1 MEIVERFFTAPKRS
15 FFLFGPR
22 GTGKSTWAESAF
34 PDAITIDLLQ
44 LEAFREYAARPERL
58 RELLDANPKAKDIV
72 IDEVQRVPSLLRVVH
87 ALTEQRRAVRFVLTG
102 STARK
107 IKRADVDLL
116 AGRALLRTLHPFMA
130 AELGRS
136 FRLEDALRLG
146 MVPLVVR
153 AEEADTVLRSYV
165 ALYIQEEVKA
175 EALVRDVGNFTR
187 FLEVASLSHAAV
199 LNVSNLARECEIGR
213 KTAEGYLAILDDLL
227 LAHRVPVFTKRAKR
241 AVASHPKFYLFDA
254 GVFRSLRPKGPL
266 DRPEEA
272 DGAALEGLVMQH
284 LRAWNAYRGEK
295 NGIHYW
301 RTRSGV
307 EVDIILYGEEGIWAI
322 EVMNSRQ
329 IRPQDLRG
337 LKSFL
342 EDYPQARPLLLYRG
356 KERLKRDGILCVPC
370 DEFLGRLH
378 PDRSLAAIERT

>member
-34 PDAITIDLLQ
+34 PDAITVDLLQ
-44 LEAFREYAARPERL
+44 PETFREYAARPERL

-72 IDEVQRVPSLLRVVH
+72 IDEVQRVPSLLSVVH

-102 STARK
+102 SSARK

-153 AEEADTVLRSYV
+153 AEEADAVLRSYV

-187 FLEVASLSHAAV
+187 FLEVASLSHATV

-295 NGIHYW
+295 NSIHYW

-342 EDYPQARPLLLYRG
+342 EDYPQARPFLLYRG

-370 DEFLGRLH
+370 DEFLGQLH
-378 PDRSLAAIERT
+378 PDRSLAAIERA